1 MAGSEVE
8 IVNSA
13 LIKIGES
20 AIASLDAIQKAARVS
35 KRQYPLMRRRL
46 LRRARWNFAMKRE
59 SLAPESTVPK
69 FGFDNKFMLPSDAL
83 RVVGLFDE
91 NELQQNYTSN
101 RDPWKVE
108 GRFIYADGS
117 ELKIFYL
124 ADITDTAQFDP
135 QFDECLAWLL
145 ASELAFDLTSGVQ
158 YVTLT
163 REGFKDAFKEAR
175 LSDAIEGTPEF
186 IEASEWVDSRVGNF
200 PLRIGPV
207 NF

>member
-35 KRQYPLMRRRL
+35 KRQYPLMRRKL
-46 LRRARWNFAMKRE
+46 LRRARWNFAMKRQ

-69 FGFDNKFMLPSDAL
+69 FGFDNRFMLPSDAL

-145 ASELAFDLTSGVQ
+145 ASELAFDLTSGIQ
-158 YVTLT
+158 YANFAK
-163 REGFKDAFKEAR
+163 EGFKDAFKEAR